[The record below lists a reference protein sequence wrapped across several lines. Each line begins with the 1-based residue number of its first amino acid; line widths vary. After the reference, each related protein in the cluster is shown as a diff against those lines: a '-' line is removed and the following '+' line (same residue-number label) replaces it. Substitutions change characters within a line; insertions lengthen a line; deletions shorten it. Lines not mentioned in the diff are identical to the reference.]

1 MSRDLC
7 CLVQLFHRTPN
18 FQRLKYIMTM
28 PDGSSTRGGNASVV
42 RAAWEAM
49 LATTYDQ
56 FPNGSFKVKLRNGT
70 EYPMVYLF
78 EV

>member
-1 MSRDLC
+1 
-7 CLVQLFHRTPN
+7 
-18 FQRLKYIMTM
+18 MTM